1 MQVLVRYDGSP
12 ENYRAASAERQMA
25 APGSC
30 PNCGS
35 LRRLR
40 FHGYYARFVSSQSS
54 GEALLVN
61 VRRYRCRDCRLTTS
75 LLPWFC
81 LSYRLVRGESV
92 ARFLRGDGIDACD
105 LRWQGLLSSCRRK
118 FESWFPELAPSLET
132 SFGLRLGG
140 LSSRVGWGVV
150 EGRFGSICEATQSLL
165 SHCGLTLLGR
175 YLCHRPGLPPLDPED
190 DHTNLLFSSGTDP
203 PS

>member
-1 MQVLVRYDGSP
+1 MQVLVSYDGSP
-12 ENYRAASAERQMA
+12 EDYLATSAERQMLPPHA
-25 APGSC
+25 C

-40 FHGYYARFVSSQSS
+40 FHGYYSRFVSSRSN

-61 VRRYRCRDCRLTTS
+61 IRRYRCRDCLLTTS

-81 LSYRLVRGESV
+81 LSYRLVRAESV

-105 LRWQGLLSSCRRK
+105 LRWQGLLSRCRRR
-118 FESWFPELAPSLET
+118 FESWIPQLVDPLESL
-132 SFGLRLGG
+132 FGVGLRGTIVPVAW
-140 LSSRVGWGVV
+140 RAV
-150 EGRFGSICEATQSLL
+150 EIRLGSIGEATRAI
-165 SHCGLTLLGR
+165 LTAAGMTFLGR
-175 YLCHRPGLPPLDPED
+175 YLCHRSPLGSFRQKD

-203 PS
+203 PT

>member
-1 MQVLVRYDGSP
+1 MPYEGSP
-12 ENYRAASAERQMA
+12 EDYHATSAERQMP
-25 APGSC
+25 APDTC

-35 LRRLR
+35 SRRLR
-40 FHGYYARFVSSQSS
+40 FHGYYTRFVSSQSS

-81 LSYRLVRGESV
+81 LPYRLVRGESV

-105 LRWQGLLSSCRRK
+105 LRWHGLISRCRKR
-118 FESWFPELAPSLET
+118 FETWLPLLVEPLKA
-132 SFGLRLGG
+132 SFDLGLKEVIPTMVWRT
-140 LSSRVGWGVV
+140 V
-150 EGRFGSICEATQSLL
+150 ESRFGSIGEATHALL
-165 SHCGLTLLGR
+165 SACRMTLLGS
-175 YLCHRPGLPPLDPED
+175 YLCHRPGLALSVPEG

-203 PS
+203 PT